1 MILFSVLF
9 LTRSLS
15 ATKVLV
21 PRKTA
26 DIELLFWD
34 PPFASF
40 PRWPPP
46 PPPPLGLSSLF
57 REGGRFGKLRVSG
70 TKNPNKKGADGRRQ
84 RMQIRPPPPPP
95 PPPPPQSPQ
104 PQQQQFVIVAAV
116 RVSQLLL
123 LRPQKF
129 RRICFSSLAN
139 LAILPPS
146 NWCSST
152 RVDSRE
158 AQIRLLKCQGRE
170 GKGNGATRHLPI
182 C

>member
-40 PRWPPP
+40 PRWPRP

-84 RMQIRPPPPPP
+84 RMQIRPPPPPAAVTAAATAAVCYCCCGPCISTPSP
-95 PPPPPQSPQ
+95 PPAPRNIGGY
-104 PQQQQFVIVAAV
+104 V
-116 RVSQLLL
+116 
-123 LRPQKF
+123 F
-129 RRICFSSLAN
+129 RHWLI
-139 LAILPPS
+139 
-146 NWCSST
+146 
-152 RVDSRE
+152 
-158 AQIRLLKCQGRE
+158 
-170 GKGNGATRHLPI
+170 
-182 C
+182 